1 MNATTVLRGPNFTS
15 HVFFKKNYGI
25 AIFSWNDDFLH
36 HDPPPIGEWA
46 SGRLR
51 CGPGPRARHA
61 PAAQNQKYIGK
72 GQSLDFHESHVDI
85 HMGSAELR
93 GGIHSTQFVMV
104 SDKIMILINFD
115 TFFSFLGGVPAEAP
129 YGSIF

>member
-1 MNATTVLRGPNFTS
+1 MWARAAGPS
-15 HVFFKKNYGI
+15 Y
-25 AIFSWNDDFLH
+25 
-36 HDPPPIGEWA
+36 
-46 SGRLR
+46 
-51 CGPGPRARHA
+51 A
-61 PAAQNQKYIGK
+61 PAAQNQNYIDK
-72 GQSLDFHESHVDI
+72 GQFLNFRERHVDI
-85 HMGSAELR
+85 HMGSAEHC